1 MAEVVK
7 WLRPRIVVPICVG
20 SNPIFRPI
28 FKIEM
33 RKLLLIFIISL
44 SITSVFATTN
54 KVTLYDCHPDSNSTI
69 ANIVPGAVEDE
80 KNCIGYGSPSSQAY
94 KECTKK
100 VREYNQ
106 NTLNLYKAGKC
117 QKSGYRMSG
126 DYEGIKCSIDYDS
139 TRIKAY
145 SSQGLHSLSDA
156 CFKNL
161 AKEIKAQYPNIKG
174 DNKYGFTTN
183 TNNVTRTKVNRINN
197 QLNPAQPFKRPSAT
211 GKNSYYNNIK

>member
-1 MAEVVK
+1 MH
-7 WLRPRIVVPICVG
+7 
-20 SNPIFRPI
+20 
-28 FKIEM
+28 
-33 RKLLLIFIISL
+33 KLLLTFMMLL
-44 SITSVFATTN
+44 SIAFVFATTN

-69 ANIVPGAVEDE
+69 ANIVPGAVWDE
-80 KNCIGYGSPSSQAY
+80 KDCTRYGSPSSQAY

-139 TRIKAY
+139 ARIKAY
-145 SSQGLHSLSDA
+145 SSQGSHSLSDT

-174 DNKYGFTTN
+174 DSKYGFTAN
-183 TNNVTRTKVNRINN
+183 TNNVTKPKVNGINN
-197 QLNPAQPFKRPSAT
+197 QLKPAQPFKRPSAT
-211 GKNSYYNNIK
+211 EKNSYYNKY